1 MRFQLDIVSLK
12 GSVFTGEAEEVIIP
26 SLSGE
31 MSVLARHMPLVTPL
45 TTGVVV
51 VKTSQTNLYFSIG
64 KGVFS
69 IANDAA
75 MLLIEDVES
84 ADEISEE
91 KANEAKR
98 KAEEIIA
105 KGVEGE
111 EKLKAHYLLRKSLV
125 DLKIVRRKRKL
136 V

>member
-1 MRFQLDIVSLK
+1 
-12 GSVFTGEAEEVIIP
+12 
-26 SLSGE
+26 
-31 MSVLARHMPLVTPL
+31 MP
-45 TTGVVV
+45 
-51 VKTSQTNLYFSIG
+51 Y
-64 KGVFS
+64 FS

-111 EKLKAHYLLRKSLV
+111 AKIKAHYLLRKSLV